1 MGKVKIF
8 VSTEINVD
16 GKLMKRE
23 VVKEIDTIVTLSPLV
38 ADKIEF
44 PEMLVD
50 VKVEKIENVT
60 NTIIQQRTD
69 NKIIPILQPI
79 YIEKINDEITIE
91 NKNIAFN
98 NVTNPT
104 YLKIN
109 KTKTTDEQ
117 YVLSKVTL
125 DNKYYFDCE
134 ELIPVAE
141 ETTYILIDATNNKI
155 IGKGKVLVNPN

>member
-1 MGKVKIF
+1 MGKVNIF

-23 VVKEIDTIVTLSPLV
+23 IMKSVDSVITLSPLV
-38 ADKIEF
+38 IDKIAF
-44 PEMLVD
+44 PETSVD
-50 VKVEKIENVT
+50 INIEKVENVQ

-69 NKIIPILQPI
+69 NKLIPILQPI
-79 YIEKINDEITIE
+79 YIETVNDEITIE
-91 NKNIAFN
+91 NKNISFN

-109 KTKTTDEQ
+109 KTKTTEEQ
-117 YVLSKVTL
+117 YVLSKLTL

-134 ELIPVAE
+134 ELVPVSE
-141 ETTYILIDATNNKI
+141 ESTYILIDATSSKI
-155 IGKGKVLVNPN
+155 IGKGKVMVAV

>member
-79 YIEKINDEITIE
+79 YIETINDEITIE

-98 NVTNPT
+98 KWTF
-104 YLKIN
+104 L
-109 KTKTTDEQ
+109 
-117 YVLSKVTL
+117 
-125 DNKYYFDCE
+125 F
-134 ELIPVAE
+134 
-141 ETTYILIDATNNKI
+141 KI
-155 IGKGKVLVNPN
+155 IN